1 MQEELDRVDTLR
13 YMWQKLIKQVA
24 EVQNTLLRI
33 QGEFRTSLLEK
44 VVVFKRDTHTFVE
57 DYTNVSGMIN
67 AKYTCMYFCRNL
79 SLLISYLHVFFLS
92 PSSLVQWLLVSHHE

>member
-44 VVVFKRDTHTFVE
+44 VIVFKRDTHTFVE
-57 DYTNVSGMIN
+57 DYTNVSGMMS
-67 AKYTCMYFCRNL
+67 ALGTCMYISL
-79 SLLISYLHVFFLS
+79 S
-92 PSSLVQWLLVSHHE
+92 